1 MKKVCSELLK
11 EEYYFTT
18 LANGL
23 RVFLM
28 PKTSFYRT
36 YALFGTRFGSIDQEF
51 IPLGQKQYRKV
62 PAGVAHFLE
71 HKTFECEDGSDASD
85 LFAQLGADVNAYT
98 SYDRTVYL
106 FSATSNI
113 SEATTTLLDFVQ
125 SPYFTKENVDKEQGI
140 IEQELLMYLDKPDT
154 DCYVSILKNL
164 YFKNYIREDIGGT
177 VSSIKEIDK
186 EVLDTCYNTFY
197 HPSNM
202 TLVLVGNFD
211 YEELLKVI
219 TDNQNKKKFALPTKV
234 NRRYYTESNLV
245 HQALSQN
252 HFDVIIPKIA
262 CGIKFAYENL
272 SDMEIFKNSIMLE
285 MLLDMYFDHSSDNY
299 QTMLKQ
305 GIIDNSFDYDS
316 YYEKTFAHAIFTV
329 DTNKVEKF
337 QKFMEQALLAI
348 KDTPIKEEVFKRY
361 KRLDQASTLYRFNS
375 LEYIANLFIE
385 FDFSNL
391 EMFEAIETKN
401 NITIAELEEFK
412 KQFVKEAISFHII
425 TK

>member
-1 MKKVCSELLK
+1 MKKVYSELLK
-11 EEYYFTT
+11 ETYYFTT
-18 LANGL
+18 LPNGL
-23 RVFLM
+23 RVYLM
-28 PKTSFYRT
+28 PKTSYYRT
-36 YALFGTRFGSIDQEF
+36 FALFATRFGAIDQEF
-51 IPLGQKQYRKV
+51 IPLGKKQYQKV

-85 LFAQLGADVNAYT
+85 LFAQLGAEVNAFT
-98 SYDRTVYL
+98 SYDRTGYL

-113 SEATTTLLDFVQ
+113 PEATTTLLDFVQ

-177 VSSIKEIDK
+177 VTSIKEIDK
-186 EVLDTCYNTFY
+186 DVLDICYNTFY

-211 YEELLKVI
+211 HEELLNVI
-219 TDNQNKKKFALPTKV
+219 TINQNQKRFALPSKI
-234 NRRYYTESNLV
+234 NRRYYTESNV
-245 HQALSQN
+245 VNCALSRKS
-252 HFDVIIPKIA
+252 FDMIVPKIA
-262 CGIKFAYENL
+262 CGIKFGYENL
-272 SDMEIFKNSIMLE
+272 SDMEIFKNSVILE
-285 MLLDMYFDHSSDNY
+285 MLLDMYFDRSSDNY
-299 QTMLKQ
+299 QAMLKQ

-329 DTNKVEKF
+329 DTKKVEEF
-337 QKFMEQALLAI
+337 QKFMTKALLEI
-348 KDTPIKEEVFKRY
+348 KDLPIKEAVFNRY
-361 KRLDQASTLYRFNS
+361 KRLDQAATLYRFNS
-375 LEYIANLFIE
+375 LEYIANLFVE

-391 EMFEAIETKN
+391 EMFEALETKN
-401 NITIAELEEFK
+401 NITIADLDNFK
-412 KQFVKEAISFHII
+412 QRFVKEAISFHII